1 MEVMILHK
9 STLGV
14 NARTPL
20 LMPIFTFCAILMGF
34 CMRELM
40 VEFIVQKMTGS
51 ILRISA
57 IPSLSLK
64 SIQFQLLVR
73 IHQNLQVVCKIVVV
87 LPFLEVTGIAIT
99 AEMVWGQ
106 LLTRLKKIPIM
117 E

>member
-20 LMPIFTFCAILMGF
+20 LMPIFTFCAISMVF
-34 CMRELM
+34 CMRELTE
-40 VEFIVQKMTGS
+40 VFIAQLMMGL

-57 IPSLSLK
+57 IPSLLLK
-64 SIQFQLLVR
+64 SIPCRLPDL
-73 IHQNLQVVCKIVVV
+73 IHQNLLVVCKIVVV

-99 AEMVWGQ
+99 AEMVWGL
-106 LLTRLKKIPIM
+106 LLTHLKKIPIM